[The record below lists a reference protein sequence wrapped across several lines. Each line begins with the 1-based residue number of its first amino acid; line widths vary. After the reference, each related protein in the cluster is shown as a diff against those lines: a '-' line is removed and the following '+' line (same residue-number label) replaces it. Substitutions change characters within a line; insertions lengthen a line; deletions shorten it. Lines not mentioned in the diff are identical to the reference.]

1 MIVEVL
7 ETFENPHACACPNDY
22 AGAQAERP
30 EQEEWTM
37 ARSRT
42 SFDKLQRDRAKKA
55 KAEEKRGRQGD
66 RPQVEVE
73 ETEESALSYLDKVKP
88 GQEIPADQLLAMVTE
103 LHEKFERNEITSEE
117 FEDRKLELFE
127 LLSDD

>member
-1 MIVEVL
+1 MS
-7 ETFENPHACACPNDY
+7 
-22 AGAQAERP
+22 
-30 EQEEWTM
+30 
-37 ARSRT
+37 RSRT

-55 KAEEKRGRQGD
+55 KAEEKRGRQSGD
-66 RPQVEVE
+66 TRETVEVE
-73 ETEESALSYLDKVKP
+73 QTEKSALSFLDNVKP

-117 FEDRKLELFE
+117 FEDRKLEIFE